1 MALLQNS
8 DWHFDLRSALIGAAT
23 ASFLIFLLYRNRVA
37 LCERAQR
44 AWQPAANALARLQ
57 SSTEEKYLTALQ
69 KALRARL
76 LFNPQDPAAI
86 FTPPTF
92 LAPPPLPGG
101 AGDLADPLPP
111 PSITFG
117 SLLKG
122 HSRLLLTGPQGSGRT
137 MALAMTIWQVAVQ
150 DEKTRRPYQRFPL
163 WIDLSRPFTL
173 PDTESAPLEFLSDLA
188 CQFLPKLSPKWAQR
202 HLRTQPSLLL
212 LDNWDALP
220 PTKRAAMA
228 RLIEAAAQQLP
239 DSSWLIASTPEG
251 YGPLVEADFVPL
263 ELVPTTGAETLQKL
277 YTGWAGMLGQED
289 SELHGEMLYMLLWAE
304 DAGDGLLEMTA
315 RTFLQLRADQIPYRP
330 IEVLTALLE
339 ELYLPVPDL
348 GEELVAVAAA
358 AQEAAL
364 ATLGQLARAAWL
376 EGRTFS
382 DQELQELLTSQ
393 IPPKEECP
401 PKLAGAARKLLQHS
415 GLFQHVGK
423 ELRFTHYVWE
433 AFFIA
438 RSLAE
443 EAETA
448 AAPTSEQP
456 ELLKY
461 LHDPAWTLLLDCYAG
476 LGDMEPL
483 IKTLLRESRA
493 EKGLPALLKA
503 ARWAILAPG
512 DVPWRKEVLKAL
524 AQAFIKPSLE
534 PPARLRVGRA
544 LAMVAGESARPFYL
558 QTLRHPL
565 PAVRATALRGLG
577 WTGRP
582 RAMKILAAALRD
594 PDFTIRES
602 AIWALSDLGTVGA
615 FRYLSDLLP
624 YGDEQLMPVIAEA
637 LATQPDG
644 WDSLKEAT
652 QAEDLLV
659 RRAAAH
665 GLGQIHQ
672 PWAQSI
678 LEKIGREDTQ
688 WLVRSAAQAALSAQ
702 QKESEATVV
711 AAPPKIDELQWL
723 LAWAA
728 QQGLGLGIG
737 EAALQMLLHAVET
750 GDSNTRI
757 LGALT
762 LSLIGQQ
769 EHLDVLR
776 PLLDD
781 EDAAVQKT
789 AAAAIRHIETRY
801 TNVEEPP
808 PADEEGDQEKA
819 SPADEE
825 GEQEEA
831 PPSEPATQP

>member
-1 MALLQNS
+1 MTALLQNNS
-8 DWHFDLRSALIGAAT
+8 WHFDPRSALIGAAA
-23 ASFLIFLLYRNRVA
+23 ASLLIFLLYRNRVA
-37 LCERAQR
+37 LYERAQR
-44 AWQPAANALARLQ
+44 AWQPAANALARLR

-101 AGDLADPLPP
+101 AGDLADPPPP
-111 PSITFG
+111 PSITFEA
-117 SLLKG
+117 LLKG

-137 MALAMTIWQVAVQ
+137 MALAMTVWQVAVQ

-163 WIDLSRPFTL
+163 WLDLSRPFTL
-173 PDTESAPLEFLSDLA
+173 PDTESDPLEFLSDLA
-188 CQFLPKLSPKWAQR
+188 CQFLPKLNPKWARR
-202 HLRTQPSLLL
+202 HLRTQPALLL

-228 RLIEAAAQQLP
+228 RLIETAAQQMP
-239 DSSWLIASTPEG
+239 DSSWLIASAPEG

-263 ELVPTTGAETLQKL
+263 EIVPTTGEETLRKI

-289 SELHGEMLYMLLWAE
+289 SDLHGEMLYTLLWAK

-315 RTFLQLRADQIPYRP
+315 RTVLQLRADQIPYRP

-339 ELYLPVPDL
+339 ELYLPIPDL
-348 GEELVAVAAA
+348 GEEQVSVAAA

-376 EGRTFS
+376 EDRTFS
-382 DQELQELLTSQ
+382 DQELQELLTAQ

-438 RSLAE
+438 RALAE
-443 EAETA
+443 EAKTA
-448 AAPTSEQP
+448 AAPTSE
-456 ELLKY
+456 LLGC
-461 LHDPAWTLLLDCYAG
+461 LHDPTWTLLLDCYAG

-483 IKTLLRESRA
+483 IKILLRESRA

-503 ARWAILAPG
+503 ARWTVLAPE
-512 DVPWRKEVLKAL
+512 DAPWRKEVLKAL

-544 LAMVAGESARPFYL
+544 LALVAGESSRPFYL

-565 PAVRATALRGLG
+565 PAVRAAALRGLG

-582 RAMKILAAALRD
+582 REMKILAAALRD

-615 FRYLSDLLP
+615 FRYLSELLP
-624 YGDEQLMPVIAEA
+624 YGDEQLMLVIAEA

-652 QAEDLLV
+652 LAEDLLV

-688 WLVRSAAQAALSAQ
+688 WLVRSAAQAALSTQ
-702 QKESEATVV
+702 QKEAEDTVV
-711 AAPPKIDELQWL
+711 AAPPKIDELPWL
-723 LAWAA
+723 LTWAA

-762 LSLIGQQ
+762 LSLIGRQ

-776 PLLDD
+776 PLLDH
-781 EDAAVQKT
+781 EDAAVQK
-789 AAAAIRHIETRY
+789 AAAEAIRHIETRY

-808 PADEEGDQEKA
+808 PAEEEGY
-819 SPADEE
+819 
-825 GEQEEA
+825 QEEV
-831 PPSEPATQP
+831 PPAEPAIQP

>member
-1 MALLQNS
+1 MAALLQNNS
-8 DWHFDLRSALIGAAT
+8 WHFDLRSALIGAVT
-23 ASFLIFLLYRNRVA
+23 ASFLIFLLYRNRVTLQA
-37 LCERAQR
+37 RAQR
-44 AWQPAANALARLQ
+44 AWQPAANALARLR
-57 SSTEEKYLTALQ
+57 SSMEEKYLTTLQ

-76 LFNPQDPAAI
+76 LFDPQDPAAI

-92 LAPPPLPGG
+92 LAPPPLPGS

-111 PSITFG
+111 AVITFEA
-117 SLLKG
+117 LLKG

-137 MALAMTIWQVAVQ
+137 MSLAMTVWQVAVQ

-173 PDTESAPLEFLSDLA
+173 PDTESDPLEFLSDLA

-228 RLIEAAAQQLP
+228 GLIEATAQQLP
-239 DSSWLIASTPEG
+239 DSIWLIASTTEG

-263 ELVPTTGAETLQKL
+263 EIVPASGEETLQKL

-289 SELHGEMLYMLLWAE
+289 SELHGEMLYTLLWAK

-315 RTFLQLRADQIPYRP
+315 RTILQLRADQVPYRP

-348 GEELVAVAAA
+348 GEEQVAVAAA
-358 AQEAAL
+358 AQQAAL
-364 ATLGQLARAAWL
+364 ATLGQLARAVWL

-382 DQELQELLTSQ
+382 DQELQELLLSQ
-393 IPPKEECP
+393 IPSKEERP
-401 PKLAGAARKLLQHS
+401 PKLAGAARKLLQCS
-415 GLFQHVGK
+415 GLLQYVGK
-423 ELRFTHYVWE
+423 ELQFTHYIWE
-433 AFFIA
+433 AFFAA
-438 RSLAE
+438 RALVE
-443 EAETA
+443 EALTA
-448 AAPTSEQP
+448 EPASEQP
-456 ELLKY
+456 ELLKH

-476 LGDMEPL
+476 LGDVAPL
-483 IKTLLRESRA
+483 IKTLLRESHA
-493 EKGLPALLKA
+493 ERGLPALLKA
-503 ARWAILAPG
+503 ARWAILAPE

-534 PPARLRVGRA
+534 QPARLRVGRA
-544 LAMVAGESARPFYL
+544 LALVAGESARPFYL

-565 PAVRATALRGLG
+565 PAIRAAALRGLG

-582 RAMKILAAALRD
+582 REMKILAAALRD

-602 AIWALSDLGTVGA
+602 AIWALSDLGTGGA
-615 FRYLSDLLP
+615 FRYLSELLP
-624 YGDEQLMPVIAEA
+624 YSDEQLMLVIAEA

-688 WLVRSAAQAALSAQ
+688 WLVRSAAQAALSTQ
-702 QKESEATVV
+702 QKEAAAAVV
-711 AAPPKIDELQWL
+711 IAPPKIDELQWL

-728 QQGLGLGIG
+728 QQGLGVGIG

-750 GDSNTRI
+750 GDSNARI

-762 LSLIGQQ
+762 LSRIGRQ

-781 EDAAVQKT
+781 ADAAVQK
-789 AAAAIRHIETRY
+789 AAAEAIRHIETRY

-808 PADEEGDQEKA
+808 PADEE
-819 SPADEE
+819 SPPADEE
-825 GEQEEA
+825 GEPEESS
-831 PPSEPATQP
+831 PSEPAPQP

>member
-1 MALLQNS
+1 MTALLQNNS
-8 DWHFDLRSALIGAAT
+8 WHFDLHSALIGAAA

-37 LCERAQR
+37 LRERAQR
-44 AWQPAANALARLQ
+44 AWQPAANALARLR

-69 KALRARL
+69 KALRPRL

-117 SLLKG
+117 ALLKG

-137 MALAMTIWQVAVQ
+137 MALAMTVWQVAVQ

-163 WIDLSRPFTL
+163 WIDLSQPFTL

-188 CQFLPKLSPKWAQR
+188 CQFLPKLNPKWARQ

-212 LDNWDALP
+212 LDNWDTLP

-228 RLIEAAAQQLP
+228 RLIEAAAQQMP
-239 DSSWLIASTPEG
+239 DSSWLIACTPEG
-251 YGPLVEADFVPL
+251 YGPLVESDFVPL
-263 ELVPTTGAETLQKL
+263 ELVPTTGKETLQKL
-277 YTGWAGMLGQED
+277 YTGWASMLGQED
-289 SELHGEMLYMLLWAE
+289 SELHGEMLYTLLWAK

-315 RTFLQLRADQIPYRP
+315 RTVLQLRADQIPYRP
-330 IEVLTALLE
+330 TEVLTALLE

-348 GEELVAVAAA
+348 GEEQVAVAAA

-364 ATLGQLARAAWL
+364 ATLDQLARAVWL
-376 EGRTFS
+376 GGRTFS
-382 DQELQELLTSQ
+382 DQELQELLVAQ
-393 IPPKEECP
+393 LPPKEERP
-401 PKLAGAARKLLQHS
+401 PKLAGAARKLLQRS

-423 ELRFTHYVWE
+423 ELQFTHYIWE
-433 AFFIA
+433 AFFTA
-438 RSLAE
+438 RALAE
-443 EAETA
+443 EAKT

-476 LGDMEPL
+476 LGDVEPL
-483 IKTLLRESRA
+483 IKILLRESRA
-493 EKGLPALLKA
+493 EKRLPALLKA
-503 ARWAILAPG
+503 ARWAILAPE
-512 DVPWRKEVLKAL
+512 DVPWRKEILKAL

-534 PPARLRVGRA
+534 QPARLRVGRA
-544 LAMVAGESARPFYL
+544 LAMVAGESSRPFYL

-565 PAVRATALRGLG
+565 PAVRAAALRGLG

-582 RAMKILAAALRD
+582 REMKILAAALRD

-624 YGDEQLMPVIAEA
+624 YGDEHLMPVIAEA

-644 WDSLKEAT
+644 WDTLKEAT
-652 QAEDLLV
+652 LAENLLV
-659 RRAAAH
+659 RRAATH

-702 QKESEATVV
+702 QKEAEATVV
-711 AAPPKIDELQWL
+711 AAPPKIDELPWL
-723 LAWAA
+723 LTWAA

-762 LSLIGQQ
+762 LSLIGRQ
-769 EHLDVLR
+769 EHLDVLF

-781 EDAAVQKT
+781 EDAAVQKA

-801 TNVEEPP
+801 KEAVHYTDATNVEERPP
-808 PADEEGDQEKA
+808 T
-819 SPADEE
+819 DEE
-825 GEQEEA
+825 GEPEET
-831 PPSEPATQP
+831 PPSEPSPQP